1 MKLSRQQLNEYIK
14 LYLND
19 LEDYSSDQ
27 DNYILAEQTLTKFGN
42 LLTESKRDV
51 KTMLNEAM
59 SKSNKDVREVY
70 EDFLIYIQEIQD

>member
-42 LLTESKRDV
+42 LLTESKRDI

-70 EDFLIYIQEIQD
+70 EDFLIYIQEI